1 MLQEDSNLSKA
12 HDAIHEQGT
21 VYVDESNLEVE
32 LSTKPPSMFA
42 LFWKE
47 IKNDFFAMTGFCLLI
62 IIFLTIY
69 IGSIVIESH
78 MNVMA
83 PDLELSNVS
92 PAGYQRQTVWGVD
105 GVTLELVDIGF
116 PTLLGTDSVGRQIAP
131 LMIVSARNSLNIG
144 LAVAGLSFII
154 GLIAGIVAGFYGG
167 HVDNVI
173 MRITDTWTMLP
184 SMMVIIAMIAIAE
197 ERNLLLFITFLTMF
211 TWMARTRLV
220 RAAALQQCNLD
231 YIAASKTL
239 GTRNI
244 VIIFREMLPNIV
256 DVVVA
261 NFVLTVALSIGIET
275 GLTILGFG
283 LGIEYPSLGFM
294 ITSALVPVNLQF
306 FWWVWAPALILVIV
320 IMLCINFVGNALQ
333 RVADPRQRLV

>member
-1 MLQEDSNLSKA
+1 MQQDSSEIKKDA
-12 HDAIHEQGT
+12 VHDQAT
-21 VYVDESNLEVE
+21 VYVDESNLDIE
-32 LSTKPPSMFA
+32 LSTKPPSMIA

-47 IKNDFFAMTGFCLLI
+47 IRHDYFALVSLCLLVI
-62 IIFLTIY
+62 VFLVIY
-69 IGSIVIESH
+69 VGSVVIQAR
-78 MNVMA
+78 MDVMQ
-83 PDLELSNVS
+83 PDLTLQNVS
-92 PAGYQRQTVWGVD
+92 PAGFQQQTVWGVD
-105 GVTLELVDIGF
+105 GVATQFVDIEF
-116 PTLLGTDSVGRQIAP
+116 PTLLGTDSIGRQVAP

-144 LAVAGLSFII
+144 LAVTALSFMI
-154 GLIAGIVAGFYGG
+154 GLFVGVVAGFYGG

-184 SMMVIIAMIAIAE
+184 GLMVVIAMISIAE
-197 ERNLLLFITFLTMF
+197 ERSVILFITLLTMF

-256 DVVVA
+256 DIVVA
-261 NFVLTVALSIGIET
+261 NFVLTMAANIGIET
-275 GLTILGFG
+275 GLTLLGFG
-283 LGIEYPSLGFM
+283 LGIEHPSLGTM
-294 ITSALVPVNLQF
+294 IQNALVPHNLQF
-306 FWWVWAPALILVIV
+306 FWWTWAPAMILVIS

>member
-1 MLQEDSNLSKA
+1 MMESSEKKE
-12 HDAIHEQGT
+12 AIHEQDT

-32 LSTKPPSMFA
+32 LSTKPPSIFA

-47 IKNDFFAMTGFCLLI
+47 IRHDYVAMVGFCMLI
-62 IIFLTIY
+62 IIFLGIY
-69 IGSIVIESH
+69 IGAIIIE
-78 MNVMA
+78 MTMDVMQ
-83 PDLELSNVS
+83 PDLAVTNVN
-92 PAGYQRQTVWGVD
+92 PAGFQRQTVWGPD
-105 GVTLELVDIGF
+105 GVSQEFVDIGF
-116 PTLLGTDSVGRQIAP
+116 PTLLGTDVIGRQIAP

-167 HVDNVI
+167 HVDNVV

-184 SMMVIIAMIAIAE
+184 TLMVMIAIISIIPN
-197 ERNLLLFITFLTMF
+197 RTLFWFIMILTAF
-211 TWMARTRLV
+211 GWMGRTRLV
-220 RAAALQQCNLD
+220 RAASLQQCNLD

-239 GTRNI
+239 GTRNV

-261 NFVLTVALSIGIET
+261 NFVITVAASIGIET

-294 ITSALVPVNLQF
+294 INSALNPINLQF
-306 FWWVWAPALILVIV
+306 FWWNWAPALILVVV
-320 IMLCINFVGNALQ
+320 IMLCINFVGNVLQ